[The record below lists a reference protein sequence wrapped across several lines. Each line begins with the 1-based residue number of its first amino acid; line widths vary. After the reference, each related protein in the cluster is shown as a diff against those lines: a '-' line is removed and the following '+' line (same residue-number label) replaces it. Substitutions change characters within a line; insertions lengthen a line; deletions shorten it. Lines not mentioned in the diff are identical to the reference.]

1 MQGLLNLTYERCYVI
16 LFNGIGLLFTHYFF
30 RICQQSLSLLRR
42 QRKKCGEDLAAGDI
56 VTASLKVEIAGL
68 STKLSGIL
76 KRNVF
81 DIVLSLQCFNLP
93 F

>member
-1 MQGLLNLTYERCYVI
+1 MQGLLNLTYERCFEI

-42 QRKKCGEDLAAGDI
+42 QRKKYGEDLAAGDI
-56 VTASLKVEIAGL
+56 GTASLKVEIAGL

-81 DIVLSLQCFNLP
+81 DIVLSLQCFDLS

>member
-1 MQGLLNLTYERCYVI
+1 MNFLKFLVQRD
-16 LFNGIGLLFTHYFF
+16 FF

-42 QRKKCGEDLAAGDI
+42 QRKKYGEDLAAGDMG
-56 VTASLKVEIAGL
+56 TASLKVEIAGL

-81 DIVLSLQCFNLP
+81 DIVLSLQCFDLS